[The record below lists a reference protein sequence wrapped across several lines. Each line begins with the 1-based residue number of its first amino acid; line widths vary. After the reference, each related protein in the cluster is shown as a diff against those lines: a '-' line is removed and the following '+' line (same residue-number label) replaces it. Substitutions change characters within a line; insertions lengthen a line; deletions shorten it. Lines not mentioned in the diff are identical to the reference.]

1 MFIAQGNNSAV
12 PSALQKI
19 FGKCRAQL
27 KSVECDV
34 RLKHREDIFDRT
46 LETTLA
52 PWFGVADAAGAC
64 CQLSAAGFT
73 GCPHL
78 QGQDESRPSELSER
92 LSFRRAAWNYA
103 EVVGAPHI
111 GSGTVEH
118 SLGPRSVF
126 PHREQKT
133 PMVLLRS
140 HLVHCRDAMPVTLV
154 AVLFTPAQGPW
165 IYLTPAL

>member
-126 PHREQKT
+126 PHREQKVQT
-133 PMVLLRS
+133 RC
-140 HLVHCRDAMPVTLV
+140 LVS
-154 AVLFTPAQGPW
+154 FTEDNRKTYCEPRFTQENKEKKRAR
-165 IYLTPAL
+165 

>member
-126 PHREQKT
+126 PHREQKWT
-133 PMVLLRS
+133 FKARRTTVLVNKRFSAFLHFALHRKRPPQPRS
-140 HLVHCRDAMPVTLV
+140 SS
-154 AVLFTPAQGPW
+154 
-165 IYLTPAL
+165 